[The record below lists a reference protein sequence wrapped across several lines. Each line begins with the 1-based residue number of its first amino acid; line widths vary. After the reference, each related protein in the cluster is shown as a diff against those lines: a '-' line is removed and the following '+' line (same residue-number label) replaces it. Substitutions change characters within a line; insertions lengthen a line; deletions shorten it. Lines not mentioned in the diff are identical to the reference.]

1 MAQIDKIKAKI
12 DWLKDILK
20 ILIAVLIATCAGI
33 CKLYL
38 NNIFNE
44 LFYIGILIINI
55 LCFLI
60 PMFVEKINTLIKKI
74 GDL

>member
-1 MAQIDKIKAKI
+1 MAQIDQVKAKI

-38 NNIFNE
+38 NETYN
-44 LFYIGILIINI
+44 
-55 LCFLI
+55 
-60 PMFVEKINTLIKKI
+60 
-74 GDL
+74 

>member
-1 MAQIDKIKAKI
+1 MAQIDQVKAKI

-38 NNIFNE
+38 NETYNE

-60 PMFVEKINTLIKKI
+60 PIFIEKINTLIKTI